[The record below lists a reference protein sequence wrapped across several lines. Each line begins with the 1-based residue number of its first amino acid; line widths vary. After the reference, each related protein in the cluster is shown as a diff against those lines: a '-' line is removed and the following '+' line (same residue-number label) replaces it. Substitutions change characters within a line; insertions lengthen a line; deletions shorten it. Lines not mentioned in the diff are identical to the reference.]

1 MTEGL
6 TLTAK
11 KLMKSFQPLSSET
24 TVPSVSPLYFAL
36 QNTGEKF
43 RMFYI
48 IVYGFFNHTDVY
60 ESFLKGVKEGFHIV
74 IEIAPTM
81 IALLVSIGI
90 FRASGALDSFSD
102 FLTPLGKVL
111 HIPAEI
117 IPVFIVRIFSSSAAV
132 SFVLDIFKEYGSDS
146 KTGMIVSIMMSCTET
161 VIYTITI
168 YYMSIN
174 IKKTRWTLP
183 GAMFATIAGAIAS
196 VIITGYVIP

>member
-1 MTEGL
+1 
-6 TLTAK
+6 
-11 KLMKSFQPLSSET
+11 MKFL
-24 TVPSVSPLYFAL
+24 LYFSDFIVPF
-36 QNTGEKF
+36 T
-43 RMFYI
+43 MFYI

-102 FLTPLGKVL
+102 FITPLGRVL

-132 SFVLDIFKEYGSDS
+132 SFVLDIFKEYGPDS

-174 IKKTRWTLP
+174 IKRTRWTLP

-196 VIITGYVIP
+196 VIITGYITL

>member
-1 MTEGL
+1 MDETRRNGDDYSEV
-6 TLTAK
+6 
-11 KLMKSFQPLSSET
+11 SSLFFGFYCA
-24 TVPSVSPLYFAL
+24 VYNVLYYCI
-36 QNTGEKF
+36 
-43 RMFYI
+43 R
-48 IVYGFFNHTDVY
+48 FFNHTDVY

-132 SFVLDIFKEYGSDS
+132 SFVLDIFKEYGPDS

-174 IKKTRWTLP
+174 IKKQDGL
-183 GAMFATIAGAIAS
+183 
-196 VIITGYVIP
+196 YQEQCLQQ